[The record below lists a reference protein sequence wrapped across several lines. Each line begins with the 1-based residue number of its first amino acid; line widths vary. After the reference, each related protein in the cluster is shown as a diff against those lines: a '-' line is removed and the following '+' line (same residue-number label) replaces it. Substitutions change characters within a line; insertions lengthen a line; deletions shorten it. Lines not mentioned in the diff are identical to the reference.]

1 MSIKTFTALLI
12 LAFAWTS
19 CKNDAATSGTT
30 QSEPATTEVTPAA
43 DPSAAMGADP
53 SATMGAD
60 ANMAIQPISPA
71 TPAAATTQTA
81 GTAGMKNPAHGE
93 PGHVCGVPVGQ
104 VLDGKTATAPTTV
117 VPTPTTA
124 APKPTAAPAA
134 GNAKVAP
141 GMNPPHGQP
150 GHRCD
155 ISVGEPLNSKPKQ

>member
-1 MSIKTFTALLI
+1 MSIKTFTFLLI

-30 QSEPATTEVTPAA
+30 QSEPTTTEVAPAT
-43 DPSAAMGADP
+43 DPNAL
-53 SATMGAD
+53 MGAD
-60 ANMAIQPISPA
+60 ANMAIQPA
-71 TPAAATTQTA
+71 TPAAAATQTA

-104 VLDGKTATAPTTV
+104 ILDGKTPSAPTTV
-117 VPTPTTA
+117 VPTTA
-124 APKPTAAPAA
+124 APKPSAAPAT
-134 GNAKVAP
+134 GNATVAP

>member
-1 MSIKTFTALLI
+1 MSIKTFTFLLI

-30 QSEPATTEVTPAA
+30 QSEPTTTEAA
-43 DPSAAMGADP
+43 TATEPGVSMGDDPNKVFQSTSTIDP
-53 SATMGAD
+53 
-60 ANMAIQPISPA
+60 
-71 TPAAATTQTA
+71 AATTTQPAGAA
-81 GTAGMKNPAHGE
+81 GTAGIKNPAHGQ

-117 VPTPTTA
+117 VPNMA
-124 APKPTAAPAA
+124 APKPAAAPAA
-134 GNAKVAP
+134 GNATAP